1 MGVWRHRIV
10 LTAALVLA
18 STSAFASSA
27 LAGWQDRAT
36 LADMDRLDDLP
47 QIRFLAVDQ
56 THSGFGQGDAS
67 IIHKVMQPES
77 RTVPRRALTGN
88 WKCRQIKLGGI
99 SSYMVYPD
107 WFNCRIRQDKNGLVF
122 EKLNGSQLMSG
133 RLYEER
139 GAFVYLGASWVKGEG
154 RHAYS
159 GRAPSL
165 GGAVRSDDQIGLL
178 SGIGNDHLRLEI
190 PATQESLL
198 DVVEMVR

>member
-1 MGVWRHRIV
+1 MGVGILRV
-10 LTAALVLA
+10 LLTAAITLA
-18 STSAFASSA
+18 STSAFAS
-27 LAGWQDRAT
+27 WQDRAT

-56 THSGFGQGDAS
+56 TNSGFGQGDSAA
-67 IIHKVMQPES
+67 IHRVMQPES
-77 RTVPRRALTGN
+77 RTIPRRALTGT

-99 SSYMVYPD
+99 SSYMVYQD

-122 EKLNGSQLMSG
+122 EKMNGSQLMAG

-139 GAFVYLGASWVKGEG
+139 GAWVYLGASWVKGEG
-154 RHAYS
+154 RHSYS

-198 DVVEMVR
+198 DVVELTR

>member
-1 MGVWRHRIV
+1 MGVRTLRGF
-10 LTAALVLA
+10 LTAALVLV

-27 LAGWQDRAT
+27 FASWQDRAT

-56 THSGFGQGDAS
+56 THSGFGQGDAGA
-67 IIHKVMQPES
+67 IHRVMQPES
-77 RTVPRRALTGN
+77 RTIPRRALVGT

-99 SSYMVYPD
+99 SSYMVYQD
-107 WFNCRIRQDKNGLVF
+107 WFRCRIRQDRNGLVF
-122 EKLNGSQLMSG
+122 EKLNGSQLMAG

-165 GGAVRSDDQIGLL
+165 GGTVRSDDQIGLL
-178 SGIGNDHLRLEI
+178 TGIGNDHLRLEI

-198 DVVEMVR
+198 DVVELTR

>member
-1 MGVWRHRIV
+1 MGVGILRV
-10 LTAALVLA
+10 FLTAAITLA
-18 STSAFASSA
+18 STSAFAS
-27 LAGWQDRAT
+27 WQDRAT

-56 THSGFGQGDAS
+56 THSGFGQGDVRA
-67 IIHKVMQPES
+67 IDRVMKPES
-77 RTVPRRALTGN
+77 RTIPRRALLGT

-99 SSYMVYPD
+99 SSYMVYQD
-107 WFNCRIRQDKNGLVF
+107 WFRCRIRRDRNGLVF

-139 GAFVYLGASWVKGEG
+139 GAWVYLGASWVKGEG
-154 RHAYS
+154 RHSYS

-165 GGAVRSDDQIGLL
+165 GGTVRSDDQIGLL
-178 SGIGNDHLRLEI
+178 TGIGNDHLRLEI

-198 DVVEMVR
+198 DVVELTR

>member
-27 LAGWQDRAT
+27 FAGWQDRAT

-56 THSGFGQGDAS
+56 THSGFGQGDAGV
-67 IIHKVMQPES
+67 IHKVMQPET

-122 EKLNGSQLMSG
+122 EKLNGSQMMAG
-133 RLYEER
+133 RLFEAR

-165 GGAVRSDDQIGLL
+165 GGTVRSDDQIGLL

-198 DVVEMVR
+198 DVIELAR

>member
-1 MGVWRHRIV
+1 MGVGILRV
-10 LTAALVLA
+10 LLTAAITLA
-18 STSAFASSA
+18 STSAFAS
-27 LAGWQDRAT
+27 WQDRAT

-67 IIHKVMQPES
+67 AIHRVMQPES
-77 RTVPRRALTGN
+77 RTIPRRALTGT

-99 SSYMVYPD
+99 SSYMVYQD
-107 WFNCRIRQDKNGLVF
+107 WFRCRIRQDRNGLVF
-122 EKLNGSQLMSG
+122 EKMNGSQLMSG

-139 GAFVYLGASWVKGEG
+139 GAWVYLGASWVKGEG
-154 RHAYS
+154 RHSYS

-165 GGAVRSDDQIGLL
+165 GGSVRSDDQIGLL
-178 SGIGNDHLRLEI
+178 TGIGNDHLRLEI

-198 DVVEMVR
+198 DVVELTR